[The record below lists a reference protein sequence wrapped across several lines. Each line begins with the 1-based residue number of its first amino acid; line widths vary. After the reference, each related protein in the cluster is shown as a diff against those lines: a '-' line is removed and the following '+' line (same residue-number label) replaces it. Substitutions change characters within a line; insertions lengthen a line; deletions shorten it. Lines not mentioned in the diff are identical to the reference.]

1 MSLFLIF
8 GHASQDIALSVLGEG
23 LANGKD
29 ESGKPLFDLFPQ
41 QTQKIP
47 SSRSSYKH
55 SIADIVPGGYCFM
68 LFLLRVMSFVF
79 FCCTFFLN
87 KHKGEQLVRE
97 EEDP

>member
-41 QTQKIP
+41 QTQQIP

-79 FCCTFFLN
+79 CCTFFLN
-87 KHKGEQLVRE
+87 KHKGEQLVRK